1 MALELEGKI
10 VQKLTPASGTSARG
24 AWARQDFVLEYM
36 DGSYP
41 NSVCFTAW
49 GQDKLQEL
57 EKYAVGDAVK
67 VSFNVKGREYN
78 GRWYNDLR
86 IWKIAPAGA
95 AAPAAPQQ
103 ASWQQ
108 PEPPY
113 QAPPAPT
120 FEDMPADAPEED
132 LPF

>member
-49 GQDKLQEL
+49 GQYKVQEL
-57 EKYAVGDAVK
+57 
-67 VSFNVKGREYN
+67 
-78 GRWYNDLR
+78 
-86 IWKIAPAGA
+86 
-95 AAPAAPQQ
+95 
-103 ASWQQ
+103 
-108 PEPPY
+108 
-113 QAPPAPT
+113 
-120 FEDMPADAPEED
+120 
-132 LPF
+132 